1 MAKGSSELIK
11 EKEVDTFWFVA
22 IPSMLVILGMILNNF
37 QVVFDR
43 PQYSLEED
51 PAKKLA
57 AERRFFDL
65 QRVRFLKRQKRVGQ
79 YGWLVLV
86 AFVAFSWWLYVDTV
100 NKTTASKQIT
110 AIQTLPVVE
119 SEDMVLSLTLSD
131 GNNIQYLIKS
141 PTLILTL
148 SDQTD
153 TQYIKLPKAKTP
165 SVTEKAGLSNEAVQG
180 WRLTSLGTA
189 LSIGDVGVPLGI
201 ALNISK

>member
-1 MAKGSSELIK
+1 MAKGSSEPIK
-11 EKEVDTFWFVA
+11 EKEVNTFWFFA
-22 IPSMLVILGMILNNF
+22 IPSVLVILGMILNNF

-51 PAKKLA
+51 PSKKLA

-79 YGWLVLV
+79 YAWLVLV
-86 AFVAFSWWLYVDTV
+86 AFVAFSGWLHLDTV

-131 GNNIQYLIKS
+131 ETS
-141 PTLILTL
+141 
-148 SDQTD
+148 
-153 TQYIKLPKAKTP
+153 TQYIKLPKAERP
-165 SVTEKAGLSNEAVQG
+165 NGAVLG

-189 LSIGDVGVPLGI
+189 LSLGDVGVPLGI

>member
-1 MAKGSSELIK
+1 MN
-11 EKEVDTFWFVA
+11 TFWLFA
-22 IPSMLVILGMILNNF
+22 IPSLLVITGMILNNVGLSF
-37 QVVFDR
+37 GQ
-43 PQYSLEED
+43 PASSSEQD
-51 PAKKLA
+51 PAKRLE
-57 AERRFFDL
+57 AERQAYRVFFDQQRTRFF
-65 QRVRFLKRQKRVGQ
+65 KKQKRVGQ
-79 YGWLVLV
+79 YAWLVLV
-86 AFVAFSWWLYVDTV
+86 AFVASSWWLYLDTV

-141 PTLILTL
+141 PTLTLTL
-148 SDQTD
+148 SDETN
-153 TQYIKLPKAKTP
+153 TQYIKLPKAKTLG
-165 SVTEKAGLSNEAVQG
+165 TGKEGLSNEAVQG

>member
-1 MAKGSSELIK
+1 
-11 EKEVDTFWFVA
+11 VNTFWLFA
-22 IPSMLVILGMILNNF
+22 IPSLLVIIGMILNNF
-37 QVVFDR
+37 QLVFDR
-43 PQYSLEED
+43 PEYSLEED

-79 YGWLVLV
+79 YAWLVLV
-86 AFVAFSWWLYVDTV
+86 AFIAFSSWLYLDTV
-100 NKTTASKQIT
+100 NKTTASRQIT
-110 AIQTLPVVE
+110 AIQTLPVVA

-131 GNNIQYLIKS
+131 GNTIQYLIKS
-141 PTLILTL
+141 SNLTLTL
-148 SDQTD
+148 SDGTE
-153 TQYIKLPKAKTP
+153 TQYIKLPQAKTP
-165 SVTEKAGLSNEAVQG
+165 GVTGKEALSNEAVQG

>member
-1 MAKGSSELIK
+1 MLELIK
-11 EKEVDTFWFVA
+11 EKEVNTFWLFA
-22 IPSMLVILGMILNNF
+22 IPSLLLITGMILNNLKLS
-37 QVVFDR
+37 FDQ
-43 PQYSLEED
+43 PQSSAEED

-79 YGWLVLV
+79 YAWLVLV
-86 AFVAFSWWLYVDTV
+86 AFVGFSWWLYLDTV

-131 GNNIQYLIKS
+131 GNNVQYLIKS
-141 PTLILTL
+141 PTLTLTL
-148 SDQTD
+148 SDETN
-153 TQYIKLPKAKTP
+153 TQYIKLPTAKTLAIG
-165 SVTEKAGLSNEAVQG
+165 KAGLSNEAVQG
-180 WRLTSLGTA
+180 WRLTNSGTA
-189 LSIGDVGVPLGI
+189 LSTGNVGVPLGI

>member
-1 MAKGSSELIK
+1 MG
-11 EKEVDTFWFVA
+11 
-22 IPSMLVILGMILNNF
+22 LNNF

-43 PQYSLEED
+43 SQDSLEQD

-65 QRVRFLKRQKRVGQ
+65 QRVRFLKRQKRVGR

-86 AFVAFSWWLYVDTV
+86 VFVASSWWLYLDTV

-110 AIQTLPVVE
+110 AIRTLPVVE
-119 SEDMVLSLTLSD
+119 SEDRVLSLTLSD
-131 GNNIQYLIKS
+131 GNNIQYLIKQ
-141 PTLILTL
+141 PTLTLTL
-148 SDQTD
+148 SDEAN
-153 TQYIKLPKAKTP
+153 TQYIKLPKAERPGVAGK
-165 SVTEKAGLSNEAVQG
+165 KGLSNGAVQG

-189 LSIGDVGVPLGI
+189 LSVGDVGVPLGI

>member
-1 MAKGSSELIK
+1 MN
-11 EKEVDTFWFVA
+11 TFWLFA
-22 IPSMLVILGMILNNF
+22 IPSLLVITGMILNNVGLSF
-37 QVVFDR
+37 GQ
-43 PQYSLEED
+43 PASSSEPD
-51 PAKKLA
+51 PAKRLE
-57 AERRFFDL
+57 AERQAYRVFFDQQRTRFF
-65 QRVRFLKRQKRVGQ
+65 KKQKRVGQ
-79 YGWLVLV
+79 FAWLVLV
-86 AFVAFSWWLYVDTV
+86 AFVASSWWLYLDTV

-141 PTLILTL
+141 PTLTLTL
-148 SDQTD
+148 SDETN
-153 TQYIKLPKAKTP
+153 TQYIKLPKAKTLGAGK
-165 SVTEKAGLSNEAVQG
+165 EGLSNEAVQG

>member
-11 EKEVDTFWFVA
+11 EKEVNTFWFFA

-79 YGWLVLV
+79 YGWLILV
-86 AFVAFSWWLYVDTV
+86 AFVAFSWWLYLDTI
-100 NKTTASKQIT
+100 NKTTASKQIA
-110 AIQTLPVVE
+110 AIQTLPVIE

-141 PTLILTL
+141 PTLTLTL
-148 SDQTD
+148 SDETN
-153 TQYIKLPKAKTP
+153 TQYIKLPKAKTLGL
-165 SVTEKAGLSNEAVQG
+165 TGEGLSKEAVQG
-180 WRLTSLGTA
+180 WQLTSLGTA

>member
-1 MAKGSSELIK
+1 MN
-11 EKEVDTFWFVA
+11 TFWLFA
-22 IPSMLVILGMILNNF
+22 IPSLVVVIGMVLNNF

-43 PQYSLEED
+43 SQDSLEED

-65 QRVRFLKRQKRVGQ
+65 QRVRFLKRQKRVGR
-79 YGWLVLV
+79 YAWLVLV
-86 AFVAFSWWLYVDTV
+86 VFVASSWWLYLDTV

-119 SEDMVLSLTLSD
+119 SGDKVLSLTLSD
-131 GNNIQYLIKS
+131 GNNVQYLIK
-141 PTLILTL
+141 PPALTLTL
-148 SDQTD
+148 SDETN
-153 TQYIKLPKAKTP
+153 TQYIKLPKAERP
-165 SVTEKAGLSNEAVQG
+165 GVTGKEGLSNEAVQS

-189 LSIGDVGVPLGI
+189 LSVGDVGVPLGI